1 MKTAALKTQAHLSQ
15 QRTDNSGLSPALSPA
30 KADVCPPGQR
40 QDRCGAGPLMCSRVL
55 PFLNWCSCK
64 GYPVST
70 HHTPGLGGTS
80 SQGSRLQGAM
90 PGELAPWSPTPA
102 QASARGRGPRL
113 GTHTVTGEGRHT
125 SHWGPMVLGQPTS
138 RPAPGG
144 RDLVSVLKPRPQG
157 DLCRG
162 NGMWLQAGSEGTRLL
177 PCSLDQQLRGAPA
190 ALSVT
195 RHCSSSLQEPT

>member
-1 MKTAALKTQAHLSQ
+1 
-15 QRTDNSGLSPALSPA
+15 
-30 KADVCPPGQR
+30 
-40 QDRCGAGPLMCSRVL
+40 
-55 PFLNWCSCK
+55 
-64 GYPVST
+64 
-70 HHTPGLGGTS
+70 
-80 SQGSRLQGAM
+80 M

-190 ALSVT
+190 ACLSRGTAAAPCRSPRETTEAAKGRPLLGTTRGRRLGRRPHNPRKAVRWPQPWPTAQLRLTRDSEAELPLPNPSLSETALSVGKK
-195 RHCSSSLQEPT
+195 Q